1 MATIAVLGTLDTKGR
16 EHAFVAERIRARGH
30 DAVLIDVGTGAE
42 PVVVADIA
50 RAEVA
55 AAGGIDLAALVA
67 RRDRGECVAAM
78 ARAAAALVG
87 RLVAEGRIQGVI
99 ALGGGGGTA
108 IASAAMRP
116 LPIGFPK
123 LLVSTLASGNTAPY
137 VGTSDIVMMPA
148 VVDVQGL
155 NRISRTILA
164 RAAGAICGMVEADV
178 VAGRDDKPLV
188 VASMFGNTTGCIES
202 AVPLLEAAGYEV
214 LVFHATGTGGR
225 ALEALVAS
233 GLVAGV
239 LDITTTELAD
249 ELVGGVLSAGPERLD
264 AAARHGVPAVIAP
277 GCLDMVNF
285 GPPETVPERFRGRRC
300 YAHNPQVTL
309 MRTSADEAAALGRL
323 VARKVN
329 ASRGPVRVLLPRRG
343 LSAIGGP
350 GGPFHDPAADAALF
364 ETLESGLRPDIPCT
378 SLDCGINDPAF
389 ARAAVE
395 TLLATIGSAGRPS
408 DDPVHEERG

>member
-30 DAVLIDVGTGAE
+30 AAVLIDVGTGAE
-42 PVVVADIA
+42 PVVAADIA

-67 RRDRGECVAAM
+67 RGDRGECVAAM
-78 ARAAAALVG
+78 AGAAAALVG

-108 IASAAMRP
+108 IASAALRP

-123 LLVSTLASGNTAPY
+123 LVVSTLASGNTAPY

-164 RAAGAICGMVEADV
+164 RAAGAICGMVEADMV
-178 VAGRDDKPLV
+178 TDRDDKPLV
-188 VASMFGNTTGCIES
+188 VASMFGNTTGCLEA

-225 ALEALVAS
+225 ALETLVAS

-264 AAARHGVPAVIAP
+264 AAARHGVPAVVAP

-285 GPPETVPERFRGRRC
+285 GPPETVPQRFAGRRF

-309 MRTSADEAAALGRL
+309 MRTSPEESAALGQL
-323 VARKVN
+323 VAGKVN
-329 ASRGPVRVLLPRRG
+329 ASRGPVQVLLPRRG
-343 LSAIGGP
+343 LSVIGVP

-364 ETLESGLRPDIPCT
+364 EALESGLRPDISCS
-378 SLDCGINDPAF
+378 SLDCGINDSAF

-395 TLLATIGSAGRPS
+395 ALLALMAAAGSKASP
-408 DDPVHEERG
+408 PVGLS

>member
-16 EHAFVAERIRARGH
+16 EHAFVAERIWARGH
-30 DAVLIDVGTGAE
+30 AAVLIDVGTGAE
-42 PVVVADIA
+42 PVVAADVS

-55 AAGGIDLAALVA
+55 AAGGLDLAALVA
-67 RRDRGECVAAM
+67 RGDRGECVAAM
-78 ARAAAALVG
+78 AGAAAAVIG
-87 RLVAEGRIQGVI
+87 RLVAEGQIQGVI

-108 IASAAMRP
+108 IASAALRP

-123 LLVSTLASGNTAPY
+123 LVVSTLASGNTAPY

-155 NRISRTILA
+155 NRISRTILT

-178 VAGRDDKPLV
+178 ATAAADKPLV
-188 VASMFGNTTGCIES
+188 VASMFGNTTGCIEA

-225 ALEALVAS
+225 ALETLVAS

-264 AAARHGVPAVIAP
+264 AAARHGVPAVVAP

-285 GPPETVPERFRGRRC
+285 GPPETVPQRFAGRRF

-309 MRTSADEAAALGRL
+309 MRTSPEESAALGQL
-323 VARKVN
+323 VAGKLN
-329 ASRGPVRVLLPRRG
+329 ASRGPVQVLLPRRG
-343 LSAIGGP
+343 LSVIGAP

-364 ETLESGLRPDIPCT
+364 EALESGLRPGISCS

-395 TLLATIGSAGRPS
+395 ALLALMAVAGSKASLPAGLS
-408 DDPVHEERG
+408 